1 MKYPEKERILK
12 VLEKIEQKKILPTKL
27 ISSDASITDKMK
39 FGICQKIIRYKRDAD
54 FSGKELAE
62 ILGVTPAVVSR
73 ILHCSIERFTIDT
86 LLAYYEKLLF
96 AKKDKKALKEFKKQ
110 LETFFTDQAA

>member
-12 VLEKIEQKKILPTKL
+12 VLEQIEQKKILPTKL
-27 ISSDASITDKMK
+27 LSHDASTTQKVK
-39 FGICQKIIRYKRDAD
+39 FGICQKIIRYRRETEYT
-54 FSGKELAE
+54 GKELAE
-62 ILGVTPAVVSR
+62 ILGVTPAVISR
-73 ILHCSIERFTIDT
+73 ILHCNIERFTIDT

-110 LETFFTDQAA
+110 FEMLFADEAA